1 MNWID
6 DIMNVRGDC
15 MAKAV
20 GIGGVFLHFK
30 GEQQEVM
37 DWYEKHLGFDMTPY
51 GTGFIEGTQ
60 YVLLSFKRGDNP
72 NTPYLNIRVD
82 DIETIM
88 EYLKKENVEVLSEV
102 TEYPYGKFSQ
112 FKDPFGN
119 AIELWEVYEEEYVT
133 MVKKEIKDYKKNK
146 QT

>member
-1 MNWID
+1 
-6 DIMNVRGDC
+6 

-20 GIGGVFLHFK
+20 GIGGVFLHFEGDEK
-30 GEQQEVM
+30 EVM
-37 DWYEKHLGFDMTPY
+37 DFYERHLGFDMTPY

-60 YVLLSFKRGDNP
+60 YVLLSFKRRNKP

-82 DIETIM
+82 DIDTIM
-88 EYLKKENVEVLSEV
+88 NSLQEIEGVDVLSEV

-119 AIELWEVYEEEYVT
+119 AVELCEVYEEEYKK
-133 MVKKEIKDYKKNK
+133 MVKKEIEDYKKNK
-146 QT
+146 K

>member
-1 MNWID
+1 
-6 DIMNVRGDC
+6 

-20 GIGGVFLHFK
+20 GIGGVFLHFE
-30 GEQQEVM
+30 GEEKEVM
-37 DWYEKHLGFDMTPY
+37 DWYEKHLGLDMTPY

-60 YVLLSFKRGDNP
+60 YVLLSFKRGNKP

-82 DIETIM
+82 DIDTIM
-88 EYLKKENVEVLSEV
+88 DNLKDIGCEVLSDV

-119 AIELWEVYEEEYVT
+119 AIELWEVYEEEYIK
-133 MVKKEIKDYKKNK
+133 MVKKEIEDYKKN
-146 QT
+146 